1 MDRNQQEESFSLEDL
16 RNELKV
22 HIGKAVGIWAMKD
35 VLGEIQENLVTTLYD
50 IIDADFAHR

>member
-1 MDRNQQEESFSLEDL
+1 MIDKTMEDL